1 MRIERV
7 PETEAR
13 GALLRQRVIGIPE
26 EESDN
31 PGQCEIED
39 EEKLSGNWI

>member
-1 MRIERV
+1 MS
-7 PETEAR
+7 
-13 GALLRQRVIGIPE
+13 LLRQRVIGIPE